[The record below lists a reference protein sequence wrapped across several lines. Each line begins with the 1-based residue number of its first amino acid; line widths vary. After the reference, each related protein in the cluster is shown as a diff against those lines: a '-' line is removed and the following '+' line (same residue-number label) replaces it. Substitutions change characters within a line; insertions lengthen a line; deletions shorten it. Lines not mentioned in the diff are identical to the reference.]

1 MVRSLVPQLM
11 GAPGFVV
18 SDVALSLLYNN
29 LDIKYL
35 QFFENI
41 CIFVPYFL

>member
-1 MVRSLVPQLM
+1 MVQSLVPQLM
-11 GAPGFVV
+11 GTPGFVV
-18 SDVALSLLYNN
+18 SDVALLYNN